1 MQVYL
6 LQEASRGIFTPYM
19 ISNEEKI
26 RKYIDPSHMD
36 TQCSTCGGTVTPWV
50 SRGIFTSCIIPIS
63 NMPATWALQSCLN
76 LDLFHKTRSD
86 MIRSGWELRTYGMA
100 SKCSATELHPQLW
113 LHWSKTD
120 ICSEGIISNLEKI
133 KNYIYHFLSYILY
146 SGEVGIIYLIHKT
159 KHIYTT
165 VV

>member
-63 NMPATWALQSCLN
+63 NMPSTWSLQSCPN

-86 MIRSGWELRTYGMA
+86 MIHSGLELRTCGMA

-113 LHWSKTD
+113 LHLTTAHVSYCCIAENGPKMAWNYHVSLSCNLY
-120 ICSEGIISNLEKI
+120 CSNTL
-133 KNYIYHFLSYILY
+133 IYMKL
-146 SGEVGIIYLIHKT
+146 VD
-159 KHIYTT
+159 
-165 VV
+165 V